1 MPSLVRTGLVAFFL
15 LLGAVPAPA
24 VAESSPP
31 VAVIFDTDIGND
43 VDDVLALGLLHALE
57 SRGEC
62 RLLAVTITKDEPLAA
77 AFTDAVNTFYGRPDI
92 PIGLVRDGVTPG
104 PGKFLGLATV
114 RDGDALRYHHD
125 LGDHDLGDQDLGH
138 SPASGGR
145 VAAAAVR
152 LLRET
157 LAGEPDGSVVVV
169 QVGFSTNLARLL
181 DTPGDDVSPLG
192 GRELVAAKVRLLSV
206 MGGAFELI
214 NGKRHAEYNIERD
227 VASARKVAADWP
239 TPIVWSGFEIGLA
252 MPYPPE
258 SIRQDYRWADH
269 HPLAES
275 YELYSPPPH
284 ARPTWDLTS
293 VLAVVRP
300 DRGYFDLSEPGRVVV
315 EDDGRVRFEP
325 DPAGLH
331 RHLVADA
338 RQAARCVE
346 AFANLCSQPVDGRA
360 DAGLSR

>member
-1 MPSLVRTGLVAFFL
+1 MHRIVRAACAPFL
-15 LLGAVPAPA
+15 LLLGPASLPA
-24 VAESSPP
+24 AAEQPPP

-43 VDDVLALGLLHALE
+43 VDDVLALGLLHALQ

-62 RLLAVTITKDEPLAA
+62 RLLAVTITKDEPLAPR
-77 AFTDAVNTFYGRPDI
+77 FTDAVNTFYGRPDI
-92 PIGLVRDGVTPG
+92 PIGLVRGGVTPG
-104 PGKFLGLATV
+104 PGKFLGLAAA
-114 RDGDALRYHHD
+114 RDGNALRY
-125 LGDHDLGDQDLGH
+125 DHDLGG
-138 SPASGGR
+138 PRATGGAT
-145 VAAAAVR
+145 AADAVR

-181 DTPGDDVSPLG
+181 DTPGDDVSPLD
-192 GRELVAAKVRLLSV
+192 GRGLVAAKVRLLSV

-214 NGKRHAEYNIERD
+214 DGKRHAEYNIERD
-227 VASARKVAADWP
+227 VASARTVAKDWP

-258 SIRQDYRWADH
+258 SIRQDYRWAVH

-300 DRGYFDLSEPGRVVV
+300 DRGYFGLSEPGRVVV

-325 DPAGLH
+325 DPAGPH

-338 RQAARCVE
+338 VQAARCVE
-346 AFANLCSQPVDGRA
+346 AFASLCSQPVDTG
-360 DAGLSR
+360 AGVGTQPR

>member
-1 MPSLVRTGLVAFFL
+1 MPSIVRRGFVAVLL
-15 LLGAVPAPA
+15 LLGSVGRPGM
-24 VAESSPP
+24 AEQPGP

-43 VDDVLALGLLHALE
+43 VDDVLALGLLHTLE

-92 PIGLVRDGVTPG
+92 PIGMVRGGVTPG
-104 PGKFLGLATV
+104 PGTFLGLATV
-114 RDGDALRYHHD
+114 RDGDALRYAHD
-125 LGDHDLGDQDLGH
+125 L
-138 SPASGGR
+138 SGPR
-145 VAAAAVR
+145 AAAADAVR

-192 GRELVAAKVRLLSV
+192 GRALVAAKVRLLSI

-227 VASARKVAADWP
+227 VAAARTVAAHWP
-239 TPIVWSGFEIGLA
+239 TPIVWSGYEIGLA

-258 SIRQDYRWADH
+258 SIRQDYRWAVH

-300 DRGYFDLSEPGRVVV
+300 DRGYFGLSEPGHVVV

-325 DPAGLH
+325 DPAGPH

-338 RQAARCVE
+338 LQAARCVE
-346 AFANLCSQPVDGRA
+346 AFATLCSQPVATGAVVEAPPR
-360 DAGLSR
+360 